1 MAVRKRG
8 NCYQTVYRCPGEKSS
23 RTELFKTEEEATL
36 RDLQI
41 KLRKKN
47 GTFQPPAK
55 TSKKQKSHQQI
66 LLLQL
71 FWKNIFRIMVLRS
84 GVIHII
90 PLVWD

>member
-8 NCYQTVYRCPGEKSS
+8 NCYQTVYRCPGEKSP

-55 TSKKQKSHQQI
+55 TSKKQKTIITSNIINNLVTNFI
-66 LLLQL
+66 LIT
-71 FWKNIFRIMVLRS
+71 NY
-84 GVIHII
+84 
-90 PLVWD
+90 